1 MGFQRT
7 DIQRNAYENNI
18 LNLEKRYYELILE
31 VIQSPDFKQDL
42 LLIEKEIKDNY
53 PEYRDIWDLKN
64 KIKVPAERLTRHHI
78 YIQWHNI
85 IRGIYPSPVSSDLG
99 IKTNDAVICI
109 DLKTIDTHGNSG
121 DISSTA
127 VENNQTSF
135 DNRNYPY
142 IPTTSNLKSI
152 DHYSRLPVLT
162 YVIKIIYTDN
172 GYSFNLSREDYP
184 TIVVACIP
192 NGEISKLFD
201 YNIIENF
208 KTYNYYSQRDGD
220 YYISI
225 PIPAGLTNSEQDQYV
240 ENYCLLE
247 SDRDYTKVQ
256 IGSKPAYLDLAT
268 RILWWKTSERNT
280 KVIRPVKSGGSVR
293 FSNEILKNR
302 YDSSNRPWLGYKE
315 FTLEPPLL

>member
-1 MGFQRT
+1 MGLQRT
-7 DIQRNAYENNI
+7 DILRNAYENNV
-18 LNLEKRYYELILE
+18 LNLEKKYYELILG
-31 VIQSPDFKQDL
+31 VIHSPGFKQDL

-99 IKTNDAVICI
+99 IKTDDAVICI

-172 GYSFNLSREDYP
+172 GYSFSLSREVYP

-220 YYISI
+220 YFISI
-225 PIPAGLTNSEQDQYV
+225 PIPAGLTSSEQDQFV
-240 ENYCLLE
+240 ENYCLVE
-247 SDRDYTKVQ
+247 SERDYTKVQ
-256 IGSKPAYLDLAT
+256 IGTKPAYLDLAT
-268 RILWWKTSERNT
+268 RILWWKTSERNA

-302 YDSSNRPWLGYKE
+302 YDSLNRAWLGYKE
-315 FTLEPPLL
+315 FVLEPALL